1 MATPHRPMAAR
12 PWRASLGKTLSRSQR
27 AAFGASCSAAKRR
40 TASRISSVCAD
51 IGERV
56 MAEEV
61 ALLAMTLGHA
71 VDAPAAHLQDSGG
84 AVHVLALGGSE
95 EGGIELGG
103 EGIALNADPRL
114 DGEPHRA
121 IGRC

>member
-1 MATPHRPMAAR
+1 MATPKRPMAAS
-12 PWRASLGKTLSRSQR
+12 PFRASLGKIFSRSHC
-27 AAFGASCSAAKRR
+27 AEWGASCSAAKRR

-61 ALLAMTLGHA
+61 ALLAMAFGDA
-71 VDAPAAHLQDSGG
+71 VDAPAAHLQDARG
-84 AVHVLALGGSE
+84 AIHVLALGWGE

-103 EGIALNADPRL
+103 EGITL
-114 DGEPHRA
+114 
-121 IGRC
+121 